1 MDYAIRIKHY
11 IDGYERIVT
20 PSEYNEWR
28 MVEQESGKPIFQVMG
43 FIVGEKYIDIKQMVD
58 MFTNGGN

>member
-1 MDYAIRIKHY
+1 MDYTIRIKHC
-11 IDGYERIVT
+11 IDGYERVVT

-28 MVEQESGKPIFQVMG
+28 MVEQKSDKPIFQVMG